1 VFPLS
6 GAASVPTSSPAHF
19 QGKMMTFG
27 VAPSVDIYS
36 KGRTRIAPV
45 VELFGYRI
53 VDGYS
58 TWDSGPAAGTNILN
72 LQAGARIVMGRNS
85 IYGGWSKALT
95 NATWYETAARVEFRH
110 GI

>member
-1 VFPLS
+1 MP
-6 GAASVPTSSPAHF
+6 
-19 QGKMMTFG
+19 
-27 VAPSVDIYS
+27 YS
-36 KGRTRIAPV
+36 RTGSRA
-45 VELFGYRI
+45 LFALEEWRTGW
-53 VDGYS
+53 GQ
-58 TWDSGPAAGTNILN
+58 